1 MRLRTS
7 AAATALATA
16 GLTLALTGTASAA
29 DLNCSDFR
37 TQGEAQAVLDAD
49 RTDPN
54 RLDQDGDGI
63 ACESLPAGGTEDG
76 TTFTTSQVSTRPQ
89 GAVATGDGS
98 STDGPGA
105 LPYAVGGFAL
115 LGAAGAAVA
124 ARRSARA

>member
-29 DLNCSDFR
+29 DLDCDDFA
-37 TQGEAQAVLDAD
+37 TQAEAQASFTA
-49 RTDPN
+49 TPGDPN
-54 RLDQDGDGI
+54 DLDRDDDGQ
-63 ACESLPAGGTEDG
+63 ACENFEYAASG
-76 TTFTTSQVSTRPQ
+76 SQVSTRPQ
-89 GAVATGDGS
+89 GAVAAGDGS
-98 STDGPGA
+98 STDGPGV